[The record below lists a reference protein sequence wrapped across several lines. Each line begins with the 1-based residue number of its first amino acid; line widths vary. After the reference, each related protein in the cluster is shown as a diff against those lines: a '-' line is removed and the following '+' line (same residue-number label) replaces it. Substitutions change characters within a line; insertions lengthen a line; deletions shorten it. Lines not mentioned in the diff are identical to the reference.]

1 MKQVAK
7 EAFENN
13 MDHHDTP
20 KTISEDYLN
29 NQECSNQILLVLKIR
44 RIFPNVYFVNTN
56 PTKKIAQ
63 FFFLKKNLANYQ
75 AIDQIFS
82 RNQILIAKCNILQ

>member
-63 FFFLKKNLANYQ
+63 FFFSEKELRKLSGNRPNIFKKSNV
-75 AIDQIFS
+75 D
-82 RNQILIAKCNILQ
+82 R